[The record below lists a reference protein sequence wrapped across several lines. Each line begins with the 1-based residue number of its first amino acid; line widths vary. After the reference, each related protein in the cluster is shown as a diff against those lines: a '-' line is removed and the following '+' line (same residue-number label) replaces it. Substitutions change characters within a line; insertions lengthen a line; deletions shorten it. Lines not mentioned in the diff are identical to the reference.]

1 MTCRI
6 CMEPDNLVSIC
17 GCQGTM
23 EFVHKECIRKWHEVS
38 NATKCELCRQPF
50 RMTFRKKEKD
60 EDLCGITVW
69 LCIGSV
75 LALTHAFMLWRQI
88 KHYSTDIYG
97 TFLLSVMATGGYALI
112 FALLKYYHRLFRL
125 SAIVMWVTFFFTTSI
140 ALQSA
145 EVGFNHEGLIISYI
159 LVVSVFIAG
168 LFYIYLES

>member
-38 NATKCELCRQPF
+38 KATECELCRQPF

-60 EDLCGITVW
+60 EDLCGIIVW

-75 LALTHAFMLWRQI
+75 LALTHAFMLWRQL
-88 KHYSTDIYG
+88 KHYSTDIHG
-97 TFLLSVMATGGYALI
+97 TFLLSVIVTCGYVLI
-112 FALLKYYHRLFRL
+112 FALLKHFHQRFRL
-125 SAIVMWVTFFFTTSI
+125 SAIVLWPIIFFTTSI

-145 EVGFNHEGLIISYI
+145 EVGFDHEGLILTYI
-159 LVVSVFIAG
+159 MVVSVFIAG
-168 LFYIYLES
+168 LLYIYCES